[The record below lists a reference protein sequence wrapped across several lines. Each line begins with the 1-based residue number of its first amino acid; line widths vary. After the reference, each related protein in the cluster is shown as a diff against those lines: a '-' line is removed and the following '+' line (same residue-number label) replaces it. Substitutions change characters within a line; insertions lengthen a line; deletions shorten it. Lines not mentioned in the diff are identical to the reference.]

1 MDVRVQGYVTGE
13 DGKTGVRGRL
23 VSRSGQA
30 IANAVFLGALSGLG
44 EAVSLSAQNTTTY
57 ASGASS
63 KSVTNPW
70 KAGLGEGMSDAMD
83 RIVDYY
89 LRLAD
94 KIFPVLE
101 LDGGRTVEVVL
112 AQGVTIAEKSETE
125 AEKTADTAGNLITS
139 PFRDAKRYPPSLK

>member
-1 MDVRVQGYVTGE
+1 
-13 DGKTGVRGRL
+13 
-23 VSRSGQA
+23 
-30 IANAVFLGALSGLG
+30 
-44 EAVSLSAQNTTTY
+44 
-57 ASGASS
+57 
-63 KSVTNPW
+63 
-70 KAGLGEGMSDAMD
+70 MSDAMD

-125 AEKTADTAGNLITS
+125 AEKPVETAGNLITS